1 MQNPVIRHG
10 LIAGAVMAAMM
21 GATMP
26 LMGRIG
32 FDLGAVIG
40 YTTMVVAFMA
50 VYFGVRAH
58 RDATPGGR
66 IGFWKAFGVGM
77 AIVGIATVCYV
88 AMWQLLYFGGW
99 AADFAEAYGAHV
111 LAEARRAGASEAQ
124 LAAKAREL
132 AEFQQAYRNPLVNIA
147 YTALEPLPVGLV
159 FALVS
164 AGVLSRKPAAGA
176 AAGASAH

>member
-21 GATMP
+21 AATMP
-26 LMGRIG
+26 LMRRIG

-40 YTTMVVAFMA
+40 YTTMVVAFLA
-50 VYFGVRAH
+50 VYFGVRAY
-58 RDATPGGR
+58 RDDVAGGR
-66 IGFWKAFGVGM
+66 IGYWKAFGVGM

-88 AMWQLLYFGGW
+88 AMWQVLYFGGW
-99 AADFAEAYGAHV
+99 AADFAEAYTAHV
-111 LAEARRAGASEAQ
+111 IEEARRGGASEAQ

-132 AEFQQAYRNPLVNIA
+132 AEFQQAYRNPLINIA
-147 YTALEPLPVGLV
+147 YTLLEPLPVGLA

-164 AGVLSRKPAAGA
+164 AGILSRKGRGGAPAR
-176 AAGASAH
+176 